1 MPEIGR
7 SSRAVP
13 ASVATRLR
21 RLRPFWRVFRRQR
34 QAVVALAVLAT
45 LAVVG
50 PPAAAVFAP
59 DPGALSADVLA
70 PPSARHPMGTDYLG
84 RDVLGRLLHG
94 INTSLVVGAAVAATA
109 TTIGIALGLL
119 AGFYGSWT
127 DHVIM
132 RVADG
137 LLIIPTFFL
146 VLLVAFIFGGGLG
159 SVVALLG
166 VTAWPQISR
175 IVRAEVLTL
184 REEAFVASARALG
197 TPDRRIIFR
206 ELLPNTLPPVIAMV
220 ALLGSYA
227 ILTEASLSFLGVGD
241 PNVVSLGQM
250 LTNGLE
256 SATTAW
262 WVPAFPGAAIFAL
275 VVLLNA
281 LGDGLNIALNPR
293 LGLAGVMV

>member
-1 MPEIGR
+1 MADLDIIGR
-7 SSRAVP
+7 GAR
-13 ASVATRLR
+13 
-21 RLRPFWRVFRRQR
+21 FWRVFRRQR
-34 QAVVALAVLAT
+34 QAVMALAT
-45 LAVVG
+45 LAAITALVPVT
-50 PPAAAVFAP
+50 ARFFAT
-59 DPGALSADVLA
+59 DPYEMSVDALA
-70 PPSARHPMGTDYLG
+70 PPSMRHPLGTDYLG
-84 RDVLGRLLHG
+84 RDVLMRLLHG
-94 INTSLVVGAAVAATA
+94 VCTSLSVGAAVAATA
-109 TTIGIALGLL
+109 TTLGIIFGLF
-119 AGFYGSWT
+119 AGFYGGYVEHT
-127 DHVIM
+127 IM
-132 RVADG
+132 RIADG

-146 VLLVAFIFGGGLG
+146 VLLVGFIFGGGLG
-159 SVVALLG
+159 SVVWLLG

-175 IVRAEVLTL
+175 IVRAEVLSL

-197 TPDRRIIFR
+197 APDRRIIFR

-220 ALLGSYA
+220 ALLGSYG

-262 WVPAFPGAAIFAL
+262 WVPAFPGAAIFIL

-293 LGLAGVMV
+293 LGLKGVMV

>member
-1 MPEIGR
+1 MRERG
-7 SSRAVP
+7 P
-13 ASVATRLR
+13 APGAPIALLARLGR
-21 RLRPFWRVFRRQR
+21 RLEPFWRVFRRQR
-34 QAVVALAVLAT
+34 QAVVALGT
-45 LAVVG
+45 LTAITVTV
-50 PPAAAVFAP
+50 PIAAALVAR

-70 PPSARHPMGTDYLG
+70 PPSASHPMGTDYLG
-84 RDVLGRLLHG
+84 RDILGRLLHG
-94 INTSLVVGAAVAATA
+94 VNTSLLVGAAVAAAA
-109 TTIGIALGLL
+109 TTIGIVLGLL
-119 AGFYGSWT
+119 AGFYGGWI

-159 SVVALLG
+159 RVVVLLG
-166 VTAWPQISR
+166 LTAWPQICR
-175 IVRAEVLTL
+175 IARAEVLAL
-184 REEAFVASARALG
+184 REEAFVPSARALG
-197 TPDRRIIFR
+197 SPDRRIIFR
-206 ELLPNTLPPVIAMV
+206 ELLPNTLPPVIAMI
-220 ALLGSYA
+220 ALLGSYG

-262 WVPAFPGAAIFAL
+262 WVPAFPGAAIFVL

-281 LGDGLNIALNPR
+281 VGDGLNVALNPR
-293 LGLAGVMV
+293 LALTSVSM

>member
-1 MPEIGR
+1 MPERGP
-7 SSRAVP
+7 SSA
-13 ASVATRLR
+13 RLR
-21 RLRPFWRVFRRQR
+21 ASLAGRVQRLRGFWRVFRRQR
-34 QAVVALAVLAT
+34 QAVVALAILAGLT
-45 LAVVG
+45 VMVPL
-50 PPAAAVFAP
+50 AAVLFAR

-70 PPSARHPMGTDYLG
+70 PPSASHPMGTDYLG

-94 INTSLVVGAAVAATA
+94 INTSLVVGAAVAATS

-119 AGFYGSWT
+119 AGFYGGLA
-127 DHVIM
+127 DHAIM
-132 RVADG
+132 RLADG

-159 SVVALLG
+159 SVVLLLG
-166 VTAWPQISR
+166 ITAWPQISR
-175 IVRAEVLTL
+175 IVRAEVLAL

-206 ELLPNTLPPVIAMV
+206 ELLPNTLPPVIAMI

-293 LGLAGVMV
+293 LGLTGVMV

>member
-1 MPEIGR
+1 MADLTPVRGAR
-7 SSRAVP
+7 
-13 ASVATRLR
+13 
-21 RLRPFWRVFRRQR
+21 FWRVFRRQR
-34 QAVVALAVLAT
+34 QAVVALMMLAAIT
-45 LAVVG
+45 AVV
-50 PPAAAVFAP
+50 PVTARFFAT
-59 DPGALSADVLA
+59 DPHGLSADALT
-70 PPSARHPMGTDYLG
+70 PPSTRHPLGTDYLG
-84 RDVLGRLLHG
+84 RDVLVRLLHG
-94 INTSLVVGAAVAATA
+94 VSTSLLVGTAVATTA
-109 TTIGIALGLL
+109 TTIGIVLGLL
-119 AGFYGSWT
+119 AGFYGGWVEHT
-127 DHVIM
+127 IM
-132 RVADG
+132 RLADG

-159 SVVALLG
+159 SVVLLLG

-175 IVRAEVLTL
+175 IVRAEVLSL
-184 REEAFVASARALG
+184 REEAFVSSARALG
-197 TPDRRIIFR
+197 APDRRIIFR

-220 ALLGSYA
+220 ALLGSYG

-262 WVPAFPGAAIFAL
+262 WVPTFPGAAIFTL

-293 LGLAGVMV
+293 LGLKGVMV

>member
-1 MPEIGR
+1 MADLDIIRR
-7 SSRAVP
+7 SAR
-13 ASVATRLR
+13 
-21 RLRPFWRVFRRQR
+21 FWRVFRRQR
-34 QAVVALAVLAT
+34 QAVVALVT
-45 LAVVG
+45 LAAIMALVPVT
-50 PPAAAVFAP
+50 ARFFAT
-59 DPGALSADVLA
+59 DPYEMSVDALA
-70 PPSARHPMGTDYLG
+70 PPSMRHPLGTDYLG
-84 RDVLGRLLHG
+84 RDILVRLLHG
-94 INTSLVVGAAVAATA
+94 VCTSLSVGAAVAATA
-109 TTIGIALGLL
+109 TTIGIMFGLF
-119 AGFYGSWT
+119 AGFYGGYVEHT
-127 DHVIM
+127 IM
-132 RVADG
+132 RIADG

-146 VLLVAFIFGGGLG
+146 VLLVGFIFGGRLG
-159 SVVALLG
+159 SVVWLLG

-175 IVRAEVLTL
+175 IVRAEVLSL

-197 TPDRRIIFR
+197 APDRRIIFR

-220 ALLGSYA
+220 ALLGSYG

-262 WVPAFPGAAIFAL
+262 WVPAFPGAAIFTL

-293 LGLAGVMV
+293 LGLKGVMV

>member
-1 MPEIGR
+1 M
-7 SSRAVP
+7 ADL
-13 ASVATRLR
+13 ATVRGSAR
-21 RLRPFWRVFRRQR
+21 FWRVFRRQR
-34 QAVVALAVLAT
+34 QAVVALVMLAAIT
-45 LAVVG
+45 AVV
-50 PPAAAVFAP
+50 PVTARFFAT
-59 DPGALSADVLA
+59 DPHGLSADALA
-70 PPSARHPMGTDYLG
+70 PPSTRHPLGTDYLG
-84 RDVLGRLLHG
+84 RDVLVRLLHG
-94 INTSLVVGAAVAATA
+94 VSTSLLVGIAVAATA
-109 TTIGIALGLL
+109 TTIGIVLGLL
-119 AGFYGSWT
+119 AGFYGGWVEHT
-127 DHVIM
+127 IM
-132 RVADG
+132 RLADG

-159 SVVALLG
+159 SVVLLLG

-175 IVRAEVLTL
+175 IVRAEVLSL

-197 TPDRRIIFR
+197 APDRRIIFR
-206 ELLPNTLPPVIAMV
+206 ELLPNTLPPVIAIV
-220 ALLGSYA
+220 ALLGSYG

-262 WVPAFPGAAIFAL
+262 WVPTFPGAAIFTL

-293 LGLAGVMV
+293 LGLKGVMV

>member
-1 MPEIGR
+1 MADLDIIGR
-7 SSRAVP
+7 GAR
-13 ASVATRLR
+13 
-21 RLRPFWRVFRRQR
+21 FWRVFRRQR
-34 QAVVALAVLAT
+34 QAVVALVT
-45 LAVVG
+45 LAAITSVV
-50 PPAAAVFAP
+50 PIMARFFAT
-59 DPGALSADVLA
+59 DPYAISVDALA
-70 PPSARHPMGTDYLG
+70 PPSMRHPLGTDYLG
-84 RDVLGRLLHG
+84 RDVLMRLLHG
-94 INTSLVVGAAVAATA
+94 VCTSLSVGAAVAATA
-109 TTIGIALGLL
+109 TTLGSIFGLF
-119 AGFYGSWT
+119 AGFYGGYVEHT
-127 DHVIM
+127 IM
-132 RVADG
+132 RIADG

-146 VLLVAFIFGGGLG
+146 VLLVGFIFGGGLG
-159 SVVALLG
+159 SVVWLLG

-175 IVRAEVLTL
+175 IVRAEVLSL

-197 TPDRRIIFR
+197 APDRRIIFR

-220 ALLGSYA
+220 ALLGSYG

-262 WVPAFPGAAIFAL
+262 WVPAFPGAAIFIL

-293 LGLAGVMV
+293 LGLKGVMV

>member
-1 MPEIGR
+1 MADLDIIRR
-7 SSRAVP
+7 SAR
-13 ASVATRLR
+13 
-21 RLRPFWRVFRRQR
+21 FWRVFRRQR
-34 QAVVALAVLAT
+34 QAVVALVT
-45 LAVVG
+45 LAAITAMVPVM
-50 PPAAAVFAP
+50 ARFFVT
-59 DPGALSADVLA
+59 DPYEMSVDALA
-70 PPSARHPMGTDYLG
+70 PPSMRHPLGTDYLG
-84 RDVLGRLLHG
+84 RDVLVRLLHG
-94 INTSLVVGAAVAATA
+94 VCTSLSVGAAVAATA
-109 TTIGIALGLL
+109 TTIGIIFGLF
-119 AGFYGSWT
+119 AGFYGGYVEHT
-127 DHVIM
+127 IM
-132 RVADG
+132 RIADG

-146 VLLVAFIFGGGLG
+146 VLLVGFIFGGGLG
-159 SVVALLG
+159 SVVWLLG

-175 IVRAEVLTL
+175 IVRAEVLSL

-197 TPDRRIIFR
+197 APDRRIIFR

-220 ALLGSYA
+220 ALLGSYG

-262 WVPAFPGAAIFAL
+262 WVPAFPGAAIFTL

-293 LGLAGVMV
+293 LGLKSVMV

>member
-1 MPEIGR
+1 MADLDTVGGSAR
-7 SSRAVP
+7 
-13 ASVATRLR
+13 
-21 RLRPFWRVFRRQR
+21 FWRVFRRQR
-34 QAVVALAVLAT
+34 QALVALVTLGAITTVVPVTARFFAT
-45 LAVVG
+45 
-50 PPAAAVFAP
+50 
-59 DPGALSADVLA
+59 DPHGLSADALA
-70 PPSARHPMGTDYLG
+70 PPSTRHPLGTDYLG
-84 RDVLGRLLHG
+84 RDVLVRLLHG
-94 INTSLVVGAAVAATA
+94 VSTSLSVGVAVAATA
-109 TTIGIALGLL
+109 TTIGIVCGLL
-119 AGFYGSWT
+119 AGFYGGWVE
-127 DHVIM
+127 HAIM
-132 RVADG
+132 RLADG

-159 SVVALLG
+159 SVVVLLG

-175 IVRAEVLTL
+175 IVRAEVLAL

-197 TPDRRIIFR
+197 APDRRIIFR
-206 ELLPNTLPPVIAMV
+206 ELLPNTLPPVIASLV
-220 ALLGSYA
+220 ALLGSYG

-262 WVPAFPGAAIFAL
+262 WVPTFPGAAIFTL

-293 LGLAGVMV
+293 LGLKGVMV

>member
-1 MPEIGR
+1 MPDLDTIWRALPARFRR
-7 SSRAVP
+7 SAR
-13 ASVATRLR
+13 
-21 RLRPFWRVFRRQR
+21 FWRVFGRQR
-34 QAVVALAVLAT
+34 QAVVALVT
-45 LAVVG
+45 LAAITAVV
-50 PPAAAVFAP
+50 PVTARFFAT
-59 DPGALSADVLA
+59 DPQGMSADVLA
-70 PPSARHPMGTDYLG
+70 PPSTAHPLGTDYLG
-84 RDVLGRLLHG
+84 RDVLVRLLHG
-94 INTSLVVGAAVAATA
+94 VSTSLSVGAAVAATA
-109 TTIGIALGLL
+109 TTIGIVLGLL
-119 AGFYGSWT
+119 AGFYGGWVEHT
-127 DHVIM
+127 IM
-132 RVADG
+132 RLADG

-159 SVVALLG
+159 SVVLLLG

-175 IVRAEVLTL
+175 IVRAEVLSL

-197 TPDRRIIFR
+197 AADRRIIFR

-220 ALLGSYA
+220 ALLGSYG

-262 WVPAFPGAAIFAL
+262 WVPAFPGAAIFIL

-293 LGLAGVMV
+293 LGLKGVMV

>member
-1 MPEIGR
+1 
-7 SSRAVP
+7 
-13 ASVATRLR
+13 
-21 RLRPFWRVFRRQR
+21 
-34 QAVVALAVLAT
+34 
-45 LAVVG
+45 
-50 PPAAAVFAP
+50 
-59 DPGALSADVLA
+59 
-70 PPSARHPMGTDYLG
+70 
-84 RDVLGRLLHG
+84 LHG

-119 AGFYGSWT
+119 AGFYGGFA